1 VSDGPGGEAGGD
13 ATAVLEAPSDD
24 LLALTAALVG
34 VPSVSGDEGALADT
48 VEQRLRARASGLVV
62 SRLANNVIAR
72 TEHGR
77 DRRVVLG
84 GHLDTVPANDNLTPR
99 VEGDVLS
106 GLGAADMKGGL
117 AVLLR
122 LAEDAGAAGAVD
134 ARFDLTFVFYEGEE
148 IAEEHN
154 GLRAVFAERPDLLDG
169 DFAVL
174 LEPTGG
180 AVEAGCQGTLHLRA
194 HFAGERAHSARPWM
208 GRNAI
213 HAAAG
218 ALARIAAHESDTVD
232 VDGLEYRESLQ
243 VVRVEG
249 GVANNVVPDECSIVV
264 NRRFAPCY
272 SVEEARAQVQALLT
286 GADRIDVLNASP
298 AAPPNL
304 ADPLVAEFVQSA
316 ARPVRPKLG
325 WTDVARFAARGVPAV
340 NFGSGDPAVSH
351 TAGECVTRASVEQC
365 HAVLARFLGL
375 AQ

>member
-1 VSDGPGGEAGGD
+1 MSDGDTA
-13 ATAVLEAPSDD
+13 AVLDAPSDD
-24 LLALTAALVG
+24 LLALTAALIR
-34 VPSVSGDEGALADT
+34 VPSVSGDEGALAEA
-48 VEQRLRARASGLVV
+48 VEQRLRTRASGLVV
-62 SRLANNVIAR
+62 SRVANNVIAR
-72 TEHGR
+72 TEHGC
-77 DRRVVLG
+77 DRRIVLG
-84 GHLDTVPANDNLTPR
+84 GHLDTVPANENLTPR
-99 VEGDVLS
+99 LEGDVLS

-122 LAEDAGAAGAVD
+122 LAEDAAAVGASGAPPH
-134 ARFDLTFVFYEGEE
+134 FDLTLVFYEGEE

-154 GLRAVFAERPDLLDG
+154 GLRAIFAEQPGLLDG
-169 DFAVL
+169 GFAVL

-218 ALARIAAHESDTVD
+218 AMARIAAHESDTVG
-232 VDGLEYRESLQ
+232 VDGLVYRESLQ

-249 GVANNVVPDECSIVV
+249 GVADNVVPDECSIVV

-272 SVEEARAQVQALLT
+272 SVEEARSQVEALLA
-286 GADRIDVLNASP
+286 GADHVDVLNASP

-304 ADPLVAEFVQSA
+304 ADPLVAAFVQSA
-316 ARPVRPKLG
+316 ALPVHPKLG

-340 NFGSGDPAVSH
+340 NFGPGEPAVSH
-351 TAGECVTRASVEQC
+351 TAGEYVTRGSVEQC
-365 HAVLARFLGL
+365 HTVLARFLGL
-375 AQ
+375 AHRVFRG

>member
-1 VSDGPGGEAGGD
+1 MSVAPGGEAGGD
-13 ATAVLEAPSDD
+13 AAAVLEAPSDD
-24 LLALTAALVG
+24 LLALTAALIG
-34 VPSVSGDEGALADT
+34 VPSVSRHEEVLADA
-48 VEQRLRARASGLVV
+48 VEQRLRGRASGLVV

-99 VEGDVLS
+99 LEGDVLS

-122 LAEDAGAAGAVD
+122 LAEDAGAVGA
-134 ARFDLTFVFYEGEE
+134 APRFDLTFVFYEGEE

-213 HAAAG
+213 HAAAA
-218 ALARIAAHESDTVD
+218 ALARIAAHQSDTVD

-249 GVANNVVPDECSIVV
+249 GVANNVVPDECLIVV
-264 NRRFAPCY
+264 NRRFAPRY
-272 SVEEARAQVQALLT
+272 SVEEARAQVHALLT
-286 GADRIDVLNASP
+286 GADHIDVLNASP

-304 ADPLVAEFVQSA
+304 ADPLVAEFVQCA
-316 ARPVRPKLG
+316 ALPVRPKLG

-375 AQ
+375 AK

>member
-1 VSDGPGGEAGGD
+1 VSDAGGD
-13 ATAVLEAPSDD
+13 AAGGDAAAVLEAPGDD
-24 LLALTAALVG
+24 LLALTAALIG
-34 VPSVSGDEGALADT
+34 VPSVSGHEGALADA
-48 VEQRLRARASGLVV
+48 VEERLRTRARGLAV
-62 SRLANNVIAR
+62 SRFANNVIAR

-99 VEGDVLS
+99 LEGDVLS
-106 GLGAADMKGGL
+106 GLGAADMKGGV

-122 LAEDAGAAGAVD
+122 LAEDAGAVGA
-134 ARFDLTFVFYEGEE
+134 APRFDLTFVFYEGEE
-148 IAEEHN
+148 TAEEHN
-154 GLRAVFAERPDLLDG
+154 GLRAVFAGQPELLDG

-213 HAAAG
+213 HGAAA

-272 SVEEARAQVQALLT
+272 SIEEARAQVEALLT
-286 GADRIDVLNASP
+286 GADHVEVLNASM

-304 ADPLVAEFVQSA
+304 ADPLVAEFVESA
-316 ARPVRPKLG
+316 ALPVRPKLG

-351 TAGECVTRASVEQC
+351 TAGECVTGASVEQC

-375 AQ
+375 AT